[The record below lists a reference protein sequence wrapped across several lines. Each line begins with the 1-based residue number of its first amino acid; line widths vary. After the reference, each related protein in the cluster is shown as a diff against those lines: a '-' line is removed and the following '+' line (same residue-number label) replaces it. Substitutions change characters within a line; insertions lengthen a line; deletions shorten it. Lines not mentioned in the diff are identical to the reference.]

1 MPKKLK
7 NTDTTANLGS
17 EAELWATS
25 AALSNN
31 MKVTEYKHVVFSPIL
46 LKCCAASCERDA
58 AV

>member
-46 LKCCAASCERDA
+46 LKLSLIHI
-58 AV
+58 